1 MKVRIRKT
9 VAIILC
15 ICMCVT
21 PLSIEAKT
29 KKTSGKDGKNIT
41 WNYDKQTKTLTF
53 SGSGPI
59 SDFEMDGHSAE
70 PGWYDWS
77 EKAEHVVIEEGITV
91 IGEMALYH
99 FMNVKS
105 VKLPETLT
113 EIKCDAFEYNL
124 ELKNINLPESLK
136 TIGEGA
142 FELCRKL
149 EISEM
154 PKNVKRIGE
163 GAFENCQ
170 TIKKFTF
177 PNNVRKIERRVMGD
191 NRNLQDVRLSSNATR
206 ICGGAFYN
214 CKKLKVLDIPK
225 SVTRVAMSAF
235 KGSGLK
241 KIVLPENVKRID
253 NGNEDGRKV
262 FKKRYGL
269 LPTKNL
275 RVIEIHSKKVKKIE
289 KNSFGGLSRKVV
301 IKVPKSVKKK
311 YIKMLKKSGLSK
323 KIRIKALKKK

>member
-1 MKVRIRKT
+1 MEVRIRKII
-9 VAIILC
+9 AIILS
-15 ICMCVT
+15 ICMCIT
-21 PLSIEAKT
+21 PLSIDAKT

-41 WNYDKQTKTLTF
+41 WNYDKGTKTLTF
-53 SGSGPI
+53 SGTGPI
-59 SDFEMDGHSAE
+59 SDFEMDGHCPE

-91 IGEMALYH
+91 IGKTALRD
-99 FMNVKS
+99 FLNVES
-105 VKLPETLT
+105 VELPKTLT
-113 EIKCDAFEYNL
+113 EIKYDAFDYNL
-124 ELKNINLPESLK
+124 ELKNINLPENLK

-142 FELCRKL
+142 FGSCRKL

-163 GAFENCQ
+163 GAFEDCQ

-177 PNNVRKIERRVMGD
+177 PNNVRKIEIGVMGD
-191 NRNLQDVRLSSNATR
+191 NRNLQSVKLSSNATR
-206 ICGGAFYN
+206 ICGSAFFN

-235 KGSGLK
+235 AGSGLK
-241 KIVLPENVKRID
+241 KIILPENVKRID
-253 NGNEDGRKV
+253 NGDYGCKV
-262 FKKRYGL
+262 FKKMFDL

-301 IKVPKSVKKK
+301 IKVPKSMKKK
-311 YIKMLKKSGLSK
+311 YTKMLKKSGLSK

>member
-1 MKVRIRKT
+1 MEVRIRKIT
-9 VAIILC
+9 AIILC
-15 ICMCVT
+15 ICMCIT

-41 WNYDKQTKTLTF
+41 WNYDKETKTLTF
-53 SGSGPI
+53 SGTGPI
-59 SDFEMDGHSAE
+59 SDFELDGHCPE
-70 PGWYDWS
+70 PGWYDWW
-77 EKAEHVVIEEGITV
+77 EKTKSVVIKDGINIVGEAAFSDFLNVETV
-91 IGEMALYH
+91 E
-99 FMNVKS
+99 
-105 VKLPETLT
+105 LPESIT
-113 EIKCDAFEYNL
+113 EIKRDAFDYNL
-124 ELKNINLPESLK
+124 ELKNINLPENLK
-136 TIGEGA
+136 TIGKGA
-142 FELCRKL
+142 FGSCRKL
-149 EISEM
+149 EISEI

-163 GAFENCQ
+163 GAFEDCQ

-177 PNNVRKIERRVMGD
+177 PNNVKKIERRVMGD

-241 KIVLPENVKRID
+241 KIILPENVKRID

-275 RVIEIHSKKVKKIE
+275 RAIEIHSKKVKKIE
-289 KNSFGGLSRKVV
+289 KNSFGGLSSKVV

>member
-1 MKVRIRKT
+1 MEVRIRKII
-9 VAIILC
+9 AIILC
-15 ICMCVT
+15 ICMCIT

-41 WNYDKQTKTLTF
+41 WNYDKQAKTLTF
-53 SGSGPI
+53 TGTGPI
-59 SDFEMDGHSAE
+59 SDFELDGHCPE
-70 PGWYDWS
+70 PGWYVWWDKTKS
-77 EKAEHVVIEEGITV
+77 VVIKDGINIVGEAAFSDFLNVETV
-91 IGEMALYH
+91 E
-99 FMNVKS
+99 
-105 VKLPETLT
+105 LPESIT
-113 EIKCDAFEYNL
+113 EIKCDAFDYNL
-124 ELKNINLPESLK
+124 KLKNINLPESLK

-142 FELCRKL
+142 FGSCRKL

-154 PKNVKRIGE
+154 PKNVKRIGK
-163 GAFENCQ
+163 GAFEDCQ

-177 PNNVRKIERRVMGD
+177 PNKVRKIEIGVMGD
-191 NRNLQDVRLSSNATR
+191 NRNLRDVRLSSNATR
-206 ICGGAFYN
+206 ICGSAFYN

-235 KGSGLK
+235 AGSGLK
-241 KIVLPENVKRID
+241 KIILPENVKRID
-253 NGNEDGRKV
+253 NGDYGHKV
-262 FKKRYGL
+262 FKKRYRL

-311 YIKMLKKSGLSK
+311 YTKMLKKSGLSK
-323 KIRIKALKKK
+323 KIRIKALKK